1 MPGGLGPLELILF
14 AGNCL
19 LIPVTTAG
27 GVHVR
32 LSGVNSVVNGQL
44 QAILSRKM
52 HDNLR
57 KSEKDSTLEHSLF
70 AAFNID

>member
-1 MPGGLGPLELILF
+1 MF

-27 GVHVR
+27 GVHVVDVR
-32 LSGVNSVVNGQL
+32 LSGVNSVMNGQL